1 MYPIPSFLVSLL
13 AEHEVTERS
22 RQSEIEYSHGSLNVN
37 CKQTELE
44 GYSNETSSFSFLSD
58 GIE

>member
-13 AEHEVTERS
+13 DEVTERS